1 MANNLS
7 ARSIAFMKE
16 KGYLVANVESYN
28 HFIKRKKDL
37 YGVIDLLCIG
47 NGETVAVQVT
57 SKSNMSS
64 RIKKIEASDAF
75 PEMLRSGWRVLVQGW
90 SKNSKGRYEVKEFE
104 F

>member
-1 MANNLS
+1 MTPS
-7 ARSIAFMKE
+7 ARSIALMKSL
-16 KGYLVANVESYN
+16 GYQVANCDHYN
-28 HFIKRKKDL
+28 YFTKRRHDL
-37 YGVIDLLCIG
+37 YGCIDLLCIG

-64 RIKKIEASDAF
+64 RIKKIEASEAF

-90 SKNSKGRYEVKEFE
+90 WKNPKGRYEVKEFE

>member
-1 MANNLS
+1 MTPS
-7 ARSIAFMKE
+7 ARSIAHMKSL
-16 KGYLVANVESYN
+16 GYQVANVEHYN
-28 HFIKRKKDL
+28 YFTKRRHDL
-37 YGVIDLLCIG
+37 FGCIDILCIG

-64 RIKKIEASDAF
+64 RIKKIEASEAF

-90 SKNSKGRYEVKEFE
+90 WKNAKGRYEVKEFE

>member
-1 MANNLS
+1 MTPS
-7 ARSIAFMKE
+7 ARSIAHMKSL
-16 KGYLVANVESYN
+16 GYIVSNCDHYN
-28 HFIKRKKDL
+28 YFTKRRHDL
-37 YGVIDLLCIG
+37 YGCIDLLCIG

-64 RIKKIEASDAF
+64 RIKKIEASEAF

-90 SKNSKGRYEVKEFE
+90 WKNSKGRYEVKEFE

>member
-1 MANNLS
+1 MTPS
-7 ARSIAFMKE
+7 ARSLALMKSL
-16 KGYLVANVESYN
+16 GYQVDNCDHYN
-28 HFIKRKKDL
+28 YFTKRRHDL
-37 YGVIDLLCIG
+37 YGCIDLLCIG

-64 RIKKIEASDAF
+64 RIKKIEASEAF

-90 SKNSKGRYEVKEFE
+90 WKNAKGRYEVKEFE

>member
-75 PEMLRSGWRVLVQGW
+75 PEMLRSGWRVLVHGW
-90 SKNSKGRYEVKEFE
+90 WKNKSNRYELKEFE

>member
-1 MANNLS
+1 MTPS
-7 ARSIAFMKE
+7 ARSIAHMKSL
-16 KGYLVANVESYN
+16 GYIVANCDHYN
-28 HFIKRKKDL
+28 YFTKRRHDL
-37 YGVIDLLCIG
+37 YGCIDLLCIG

-64 RIKKIEASDAF
+64 RIKKIEASEAF

>member
-90 SKNSKGRYEVKEFE
+90 FKASNGRYQMKEFE

>member
-90 SKNSKGRYEVKEFE
+90 WKNAKGRYEVKEFE

>member
-1 MANNLS
+1 MTPS
-7 ARSIAFMKE
+7 ARSIAHMKSL
-16 KGYLVANVESYN
+16 GYIVANVEHYN
-28 HFIKRKKDL
+28 YFTKRRHDL
-37 YGVIDLLCIG
+37 YGCIDLLCIG

-90 SKNSKGRYEVKEFE
+90 WKNAKGRYEVKEFE